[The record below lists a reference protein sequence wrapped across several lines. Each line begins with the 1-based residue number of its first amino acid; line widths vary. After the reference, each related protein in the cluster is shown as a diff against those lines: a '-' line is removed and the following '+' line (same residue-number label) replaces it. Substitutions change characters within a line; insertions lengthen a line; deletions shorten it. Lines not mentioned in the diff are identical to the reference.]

1 MIETKVPMDVR
12 SYKAKLIG
20 PFTTRQLICVT
31 IAVALDAFLF
41 LTVINPLNIPVR
53 LAVFILVFL
62 DVPIVA
68 FIAEPMGLPMEKYI
82 KKVLIRSLIAP
93 TKRKAKTSITAIHSA
108 KYTAKEVKAS
118 KRKMKKLLKTHPEYK
133 AYK

>member
-20 PFTTRQLICVT
+20 PFSTRQLICIT

-41 LTVINPLNIPVR
+41 LAVITPLNIPVR
-53 LAVFILVFL
+53 LAVFVLVFI
-62 DVPIVA
+62 DVPIVS
-68 FIAEPMGLPMEKYI
+68 FIVEPMGLPMEKYI
-82 KKVLIRSLIAP
+82 KNVLFRSLIAP
-93 TKRKAKTSITAIHSA
+93 TKRKAKTSTTVMHST

-118 KRKMKKLLKTHPEYK
+118 KKKMRKLLKTHPEYK